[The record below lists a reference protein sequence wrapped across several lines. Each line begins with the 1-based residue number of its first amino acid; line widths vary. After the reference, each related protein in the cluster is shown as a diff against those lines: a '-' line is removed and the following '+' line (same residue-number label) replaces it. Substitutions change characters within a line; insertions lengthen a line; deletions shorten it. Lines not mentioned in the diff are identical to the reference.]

1 MLFLK
6 KEWKTILIMA
16 WLVLISIFLLQI
28 NGQMER
34 LNLQNAKITS
44 TLDSV
49 ESIVLSTDSGV
60 VQVGKKIGDV
70 ESNVDYIV
78 QKVRRN

>member
-1 MLFLK
+1 MPFLK
-6 KEWKTILIMA
+6 KEWKTILIMS
-16 WLVLISIFLLQI
+16 WLVLISVLLFQI
-28 NGQMER
+28 NSQMRR
-34 LNLQNAKITS
+34 LNQQNAKITS

-60 VQVGKKIGDV
+60 VQVGKKMGHM
-70 ESNVDYIV
+70 ESNVDFIA

>member
-1 MLFLK
+1 MPFLK